1 MKKGD
6 LVQIYQDPKTQQ
18 KPEGEAKLV
27 KRVPC
32 YDEGLERWEVRFP
45 GDGGAVTRVI
55 KVS

>member
-32 YDEGLERWEVRFP
+32 YDEGMERWEVRFP